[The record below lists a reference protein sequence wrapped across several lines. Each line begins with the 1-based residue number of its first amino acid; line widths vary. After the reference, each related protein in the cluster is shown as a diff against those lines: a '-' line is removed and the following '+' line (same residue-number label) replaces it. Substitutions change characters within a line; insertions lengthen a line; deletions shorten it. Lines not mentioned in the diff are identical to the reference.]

1 MRQYSFVT
9 EGSFEKLQ
17 ILGKSKSNFINNMAN
32 GGHQLL
38 GLQFSS
44 HLSDFMPSCV
54 RATRNGDA
62 KECSSQNPNSEVPQ
76 MPPADHQPAAV
87 SSSTRAAGLLSFA
100 SLRSRF
106 GSANDSF
113 LAEVSALDQHTD
125 SSSMAASGSAP
136 EIMMD
141 SYDLS
146 ARAAKNIKE
155 DALMDNGQGHQFYF
169 ASSTMFPDQ
178 TEPGEQ
184 HDQADDEQTDQNN
197 NKNNNKLEH
206 QGGSRSMMETLP
218 LPHSMWVPSFNF
230 SNSDVEMMSRVDDV
244 ANEHHPITLESPPSC
259 AGEDI
264 YCGVMSKDHQVT
276 DNTYTHTAQSYSHGF
291 RSKISSILSLEK
303 RGTLATSP
311 HILGRGNS
319 CAKNDN
325 ISSRRA
331 SMAAE
336 SRVFESNRGS
346 GFGAHR
352 FVDCC
357 GEVNKNMFHGECS
370 GRSSASG
377 AWGYGDAHGSRPDVP
392 WMDSSENGGGWCNST
407 SGDSHWHS
415 EQRNVLMRTLHKM
428 RCDIESLKVR
438 MNYEPNSNAWS
449 ECFIS
454 CQMHT
459 E

>member
-9 EGSFEKLQ
+9 GESFERLQ
-17 ILGKSKSNFINNMAN
+17 ILGTRKSTFINNMAN

-54 RATRNGDA
+54 RATHNGDA
-62 KECSSQNPNSEVPQ
+62 KECSSKNPTSEVPQ

-87 SSSTRAAGLLSFA
+87 SSSTRPGLLSFA

-106 GSANDSF
+106 GTANDTF
-113 LAEVSALDQHTD
+113 LADVSGLDQHTES

-141 SYDLS
+141 SYELS
-146 ARAAKNIKE
+146 ARAAKNLKE
-155 DALMDNGQGHQFYF
+155 EDDSMDNGQGHQFYF

-178 TEPGEQ
+178 TESGEQ

-197 NKNNNKLEH
+197 NNKVEH
-206 QGGSRSMMETLP
+206 QGGSRLMMETLP

-230 SNSDVEMMSRVDDV
+230 SSNSDVEMMSRVDNV
-244 ANEHHPITLESPPSC
+244 ANDHHPITLESPPSC
-259 AGEDI
+259 AGGEDI
-264 YCGVMSKDHQVT
+264 YCGVLSKDHQVT
-276 DNTYTHTAQSYSHGF
+276 DNTYTHTAHSYSHGF
-291 RSKISSILSLEK
+291 RSKISRILSLEK

-336 SRVFESNRGS
+336 SRVFESNKGS
-346 GFGAHR
+346 CFGAHR

-357 GEVNKNMFHGECS
+357 GEVNKNVFHGECS

-392 WMDSSENGGGWCNST
+392 WMDSTESGGGWCNPN

-438 MNYEPNSNAWS
+438 MNYEPKNYKCL
-449 ECFIS
+449 E
-454 CQMHT
+454 
-459 E
+459 

>member
-9 EGSFEKLQ
+9 EESFERLQ
-17 ILGKSKSNFINNMAN
+17 ILGTRKSINFINNMAN

-54 RATRNGDA
+54 RATHNGDA
-62 KECSSQNPNSEVPQ
+62 KECSSQKNPTSEVPQ
-76 MPPADHQPAAV
+76 MPPADHQPAAA

-106 GSANDSF
+106 GTANDTF
-113 LAEVSALDQHTD
+113 LADVSGLDQHHTD
-125 SSSMAASGSAP
+125 SSSMAANGSAP

-141 SYDLS
+141 SYELS
-146 ARAAKNIKE
+146 ARAAKTIKE
-155 DALMDNGQGHQFYF
+155 DALMDNGQGHQFYL
-169 ASSTMFPDQ
+169 ASSTMVPDQ
-178 TEPGEQ
+178 TEPGEQQ

-197 NKNNNKLEH
+197 NNNNIKVEH
-206 QGGSRSMMETLP
+206 QGGSRLMMETLLP

-230 SNSDVEMMSRVDDV
+230 SNSDVEMMSRVDNDV
-244 ANEHHPITLESPPSC
+244 ASDHPPITLESPPTC

-264 YCGVMSKDHQVT
+264 YCGVMSKDHQVS
-276 DNTYTHTAQSYSHGF
+276 DNTYTHTAHSYSHGF

-336 SRVFESNRGS
+336 SRVFESNKGRC
-346 GFGAHR
+346 FGAHR

-357 GEVNKNMFHGECS
+357 GEVNKNVFHGECS
-370 GRSSASG
+370 GRASASG

-392 WMDSSENGGGWCNST
+392 WMDSSESGGGGWCNSN

-438 MNYEPNSNAWS
+438 MHEL
-449 ECFIS
+449 
-454 CQMHT
+454 
-459 E
+459 

>member
-1 MRQYSFVT
+1 
-9 EGSFEKLQ
+9 
-17 ILGKSKSNFINNMAN
+17 
-32 GGHQLL
+32 
-38 GLQFSS
+38 
-44 HLSDFMPSCV
+44 
-54 RATRNGDA
+54 
-62 KECSSQNPNSEVPQ
+62 
-76 MPPADHQPAAV
+76 
-87 SSSTRAAGLLSFA
+87 
-100 SLRSRF
+100 
-106 GSANDSF
+106 
-113 LAEVSALDQHTD
+113 
-125 SSSMAASGSAP
+125 
-136 EIMMD
+136 
-141 SYDLS
+141 
-146 ARAAKNIKE
+146 
-155 DALMDNGQGHQFYF
+155 
-169 ASSTMFPDQ
+169 
-178 TEPGEQ
+178 
-184 HDQADDEQTDQNN
+184 
-197 NKNNNKLEH
+197 
-206 QGGSRSMMETLP
+206 METLP

-392 WMDSSENGGGWCNST
+392 WMDSSENGGGWCNSN

-459 E
+459 EWWNWSLIFYRLRSYLSMTNLRLCDGFVMVWPDDVKSTWESCCEEFPLRPSQAGGSGMSVYQIYQEAVVGFQRSENELAAGF